1 MLLDLIIVGG
11 GPAGITASVYAAR
24 KKISFAIL
32 AKEIGGQAAWSGN
45 IENYLGFQLISGP
58 DLVKKFSDHLN
69 QYKFDLREGS
79 EAIRVEKDGGNF
91 KTILSN
97 GEQLLSRTVLIASGK
112 RPKKLD
118 VPGEKEYLGRGVAYC
133 ATCDGPLFAGKAVA
147 IVGGGNSALDAAIQ
161 MEKIAE
167 KVYLVN
173 IAPDLTGDQVVID
186 KVKGSNKVEI
196 INNSKAE
203 EIMGDQFVKAI
214 KVAGPGQTKGLK
226 VEGVFIEIGL
236 IPNSG
241 LIDCVKKND
250 HGEIMINSAAETSCP
265 GVFAAG
271 DVTDVPA
278 KQIIIAAGDGAK
290 AALSAFSY
298 LNHLTS

>member
-173 IAPDLTGDQVVID
+173 IAPDLTGDQVMID

-214 KVAGPGQTKGLK
+214 KVAGPGQTKVLK
-226 VEGVFIEIGL
+226 VEGVFVEIGL